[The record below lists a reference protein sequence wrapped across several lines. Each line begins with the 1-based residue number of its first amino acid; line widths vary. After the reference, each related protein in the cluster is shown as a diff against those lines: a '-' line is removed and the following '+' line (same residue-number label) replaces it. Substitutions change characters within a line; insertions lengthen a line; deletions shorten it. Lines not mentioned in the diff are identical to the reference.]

1 MLICNVNNLSK
12 TYEDKKVLDSVNFR
26 LLDNEILVFLGPS
39 GCGKTTL
46 LNIIAGIEKPDKGEI
61 FILNNLVYSSYEGIY
76 VPANKRGV
84 GLVFQNY
91 ALWPHYNVF
100 ENIAYPLKIM
110 KKSKSDIKTE
120 VEESI
125 KLVNLIGKEKSYPS
139 KLSGGEQQR
148 VALARALVMKPKL
161 LLLDEPL
168 SHLDAK
174 LNEKMR
180 YEIKKLNSET
190 GISMIYVT
198 HDQREAMDVG
208 DRIILM
214 NKGHVEQ
221 SDKPE
226 VIYKNPKN
234 EFVAKF
240 IGDANIVKCEVVSK
254 NNENNIKL
262 TDEIYIKNVSIKEN
276 NSKITLCIRP
286 EDIVLNK
293 NFGIGKGIITERI
306 YKGNIIYYTLKLNDN
321 IILKVQ
327 TSTKEHYCLN
337 EEIWFDIN
345 HYTAMDQTLEN

>member
-1 MLICNVNNLSK
+1 MLICNVNNVSK
-12 TYEDKKVLDSVNFR
+12 KYEDKKVLDSVSFR
-26 LLDNEILVFLGPS
+26 LLENEILVFLGPS

-61 FILNNLVYSSYEGIY
+61 FILNHLVYSSYEGIF

-110 KKSKSDIKTE
+110 KKSKNDIKTK
-120 VEESI
+120 VEEVI
-125 KLVNLIGKEKSYPS
+125 KLVNLTGKEKSYPS

-148 VALARALVMKPKL
+148 VALARALIMKPKL

-174 LNEKMR
+174 MNEKMR

-198 HDQREAMDVG
+198 HDQREAMDIG
-208 DRIILM
+208 DRIIVM
-214 NKGHVEQ
+214 NKGYIEQ

-226 VIYKNPKN
+226 VIYKNPQN

-240 IGDANIVKCEVVSK
+240 IGDANIVKCEVVSR

-262 TDEIYIKNVSIKEN
+262 TDDVYIKNVNIKDN
-276 NSKITLCIRP
+276 DSKITLCIRP
-286 EDIVLNK
+286 EDIVLNN
-293 NFGIGKGIITERI
+293 NFGIGKGKIIERI
-306 YKGNIIYYTLKLNDN
+306 YRGNIIYYVLKLNDKN
-321 IILKVQ
+321 VLKVQ
-327 TSTKEHYCLN
+327 TSTKEYYDLN

-345 HYTAMDQTLEN
+345 HYTIMN

>member
-1 MLICNVNNLSK
+1 MVICNVNKISK
-12 TYEDKKVLDSVNFR
+12 KYENKAVLDSISFR
-26 LLDNEILVFLGPS
+26 LKDGEILVFLGPS

-46 LNIIAGIEKPDKGEI
+46 LNIIAGLEKPDEGEV
-61 FILNNLVYSSYEGIY
+61 FILDNLVYSSYEDIF
-76 VPANKRGV
+76 VPANKRGL

-110 KKSKSDIKTE
+110 KKNKTQIKTKVKE
-120 VEESI
+120 AIE
-125 KLVNLIGKEKSYPS
+125 LVNLFGKEKSYPL

-148 VALARALVMKPKL
+148 VALARALVMEPKI

-168 SHLDAK
+168 SHLDVN

-180 YEIKKLNSET
+180 YEIKKLNSQT

-208 DRIILM
+208 DRIIVM
-214 NKGHVEQ
+214 NDGHIEQ

-226 VIYKNPKN
+226 IIYKNPKN

-240 IGDANIVKCEVVSK
+240 IGDANIIKCEVVFK
-254 NNENNIKL
+254 NNEKNIKL
-262 TDEIYIKNVSIKEN
+262 TDDICIRNVSIKDN
-276 NSKITLCIRP
+276 DLKITLCIRP
-286 EDIVLNK
+286 EDIILNN
-293 NFGIGKGIITERI
+293 NFGIGKGKIIERI
-306 YKGNIIYYTLKLNDN
+306 YKGNIIYYLLKLNDK

-327 TSTKEHYCLN
+327 TSTKEYYDLN
-337 EEIWFDIN
+337 GEIWFDIN
-345 HYTAMDQTLEN
+345 HYTIME